1 MYALGLFT
9 QELAWGSFW
18 GLPLLESF
26 LFFLGGTISSLCS
39 GGVRCQLP
47 VREMNVA
54 AMLSGLVC
62 RGTGL
67 GRGPG
72 QGIEE
77 GKAVSATGSEASAC
91 REAEGRLRWRVA
103 GKSGPLSPRG
113 LPGAKPGVG

>member
-1 MYALGLFT
+1 MYALGPLHSGAGLG
-9 QELAWGSFW
+9 ELLGTAIAGKF
-18 GLPLLESF
+18 P
-26 LFFLGGTISSLCS
+26 FFLGGTISSLCS

-62 RGTGL
+62 RGRGL

-91 REAEGRLRWRVA
+91 GGSRR
-103 GKSGPLSPRG
+103 S
-113 LPGAKPGVG
+113 